1 MIPAMP
7 AAAAT
12 ARRSRRG
19 RTATGKGRPPR
30 EAARSASVAALRFG
44 RAASMGAVAVLILIA
59 GVWASWSTAPYVML
73 TKGRER
79 GTVEVTACARDACSG
94 PYTPRTP
101 GSAAR
106 ARVEIDSAAV
116 RKGRTYDVVV
126 KPGGGEVLR
135 TGPAGILY
143 AWAPLGGALLLA
155 SVVVAG
161 GLRRTRAAWVLA
173 GAGVALLTGAFL
185 AL

>member
-12 ARRSRRG
+12 ARRPRRG
-19 RTATGKGRPPR
+19 RTTAGRGRPPR
-30 EAARSASVAALRFG
+30 AAARAASSAALRLG
-44 RAASMGAVAVLILIA
+44 RVASMGAVAVLILVA

-79 GTVEVTACARDACSG
+79 GTVEVTACTRSACSG

-101 GSAAR
+101 GSTAR
-106 ARVEIDSAAV
+106 GRVEIDSAAV
-116 RKGRTYDVVV
+116 RKGRAYDVVV
-126 KPGGGEVLR
+126 KPGTDEVFR
-135 TGPAGILY
+135 SGAAGVLY

-161 GLRRTRAAWVLA
+161 GLRRMRAAWVL
-173 GAGVALLTGAFL
+173 GGSGVALLTAAFL